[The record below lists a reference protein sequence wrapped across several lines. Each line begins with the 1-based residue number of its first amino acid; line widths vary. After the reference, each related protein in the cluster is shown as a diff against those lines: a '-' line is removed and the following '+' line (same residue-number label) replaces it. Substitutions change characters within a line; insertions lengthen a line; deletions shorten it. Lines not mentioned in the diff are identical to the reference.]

1 MARTV
6 WIRSLPSIYT
16 TAVPAAYR
24 EASAQP
30 GKVTRLD
37 YDSEDYARDSAPI
50 TKTAYVY
57 TPYGYDENDA
67 EKRYNILYLMHGW
80 GGHAGE
86 YFEYADIKNMFD
98 NLIERGDIPPIII
111 VSATFYNPERIS
123 DERFGV
129 LSKEYEEEQ
138 KRLKLQCSEL
148 ESSLDSR
155 KKKTDEIRSFANLV
169 EQYTNITEVTSELLH
184 VLIDRIVIHEKE
196 VADDEII
203 MKVDIYYRFIGSIG
217 NEVGKDLKAPK
228 IHHRRW
234 AKKPEFIYED
244 ETGENGVQ

>member
-1 MARTV
+1 M
-6 WIRSLPSIYT
+6 
-16 TAVPAAYR
+16 PAAYR

-37 YDSEDYARDSAPI
+37 YDSEDYARYSAPI

-111 VSATFYNPERIS
+111 VLATFYNPERIS

-196 VADDEII
+196 VADAEII

-217 NEVGKDLKAPK
+217 DEVGKDLKAPK